1 MGSGGGGMKTTFDK
15 TNLMRE
21 LIVRRQTVKEEW
33 LFLNHLLRTY
43 YDKDDK
49 LTSFTN
55 VMNEP
60 KE

>member
-1 MGSGGGGMKTTFDK
+1 MKTTFDK